1 MKVLNT
7 LLNVLVIA
15 FTVFVVLL
23 IAGIADQR
31 AIFEVQTETQALW
44 LYKILAAAGGG
55 LLLLKILVS
64 SLYIASLKH
73 ESFKA
78 QLKINDLK
86 VDLYEKRQEFRS
98 NSYKQQV
105 PEMAEAE
112 I

>member
-7 LLNVLVIA
+7 LLNVLVVA
-15 FTVFVVLL
+15 FTIFVVLL
-23 IAGIADQR
+23 VAGIADEK
-31 AIFEVQTETQALW
+31 AIFEIETEIQVLW
-44 LYKILAAAGGG
+44 LYKIIATTGGG
-55 LLLLKILVS
+55 LLLLKTLVS
-64 SLYIASLKH
+64 SLYIATLKH

-105 PEMAEAE
+105 PELEMA
-112 I
+112 

>member
-7 LLNVLVIA
+7 LLNVLIVA

-23 IAGIADQR
+23 IAGIADEK
-31 AIFEVQTETQALW
+31 AIVEIETEAQVLW
-44 LYKILAAAGGG
+44 LYKILAATGGG

-64 SLYIASLKH
+64 ALYIATLKH
-73 ESFKA
+73 ETFKA

-98 NSYKQQV
+98 NSQKQQV
-105 PEMAEAE
+105 QELEMA
-112 I
+112 